1 MKRGLIGKTL
11 VHSFSK
17 EIHELISSK
26 SNYDLYS
33 LSESELKSFL
43 EKKDFDYVNVTIP
56 YKEKALEYADVLS
69 DEVKK
74 IKALNLIV
82 NRNNVLYGYNT
93 DYLAFKKILEDYN
106 ISCKGKNV
114 LVLGTGGTSK
124 TVRNVFEEKMVN
136 KIYIASRKESSEYIS
151 YSDIYNLDVDIIV
164 NTTPVGM
171 FPNMDDELIDLNKFK
186 KVNWVIDFIYNPL
199 RTNLLIDAQR
209 LNINCLNG
217 LDILI
222 YQALFAFGIASSE
235 KINFETLFSK
245 IKKEIL
251 KKNNIVLIGMPF
263 SGKTTIGKWLKNYF
277 TNKEFYDVDE
287 IIEEKYGSISKIFS
301 DKGEEEF
308 RKLEEEVTL
317 ELSTKQ
323 NAIIATGGGT
333 ILSEKNVRRLK
344 HLGVLIFLDRDVDFL
359 RVSDGR
365 PLARNK
371 SDLESLYQKRYD
383 KYLEASDLVIKE
395 NNLDK
400 CYQECVKI
408 ITNIK

>member
-56 YKEKALEYADVLS
+56 YKEKALEYVDVLS

-93 DYLAFKKILEDYN
+93 DYLAFKKILDDYN

-277 TNKEFYDVDE
+277 TSKEFYDVDE

-383 KYLEASDLVIKE
+383 KYLEASDLIIKE

>member
-56 YKEKALEYADVLS
+56 YKEKALEYVDVLS

-124 TVRNVFEEKMVN
+124 TVKNVFEEKMVN
-136 KIYIASRKESSEYIS
+136 KIYIASRKEKSEYVS

-171 FPNMDDELIDLNKFK
+171 FPNMDDELIDLKKFK

-199 RTNLLIDAQR
+199 RTNLLIDAQK
-209 LNINCLNG
+209 LKINFLNG

-222 YQALFAFGIASSE
+222 YQALFAFDIASSE
-235 KINFETLFSK
+235 KIDFETLFSK

-277 TNKEFYDVDE
+277 TSKKFYDVDE

-308 RKLEEEVTL
+308 RKLEEKVTL
-317 ELSTKQ
+317 ELSTKN

-359 RVSDGR
+359 CVSDGR
-365 PLARNK
+365 PLARSK
-371 SDLESLYQKRYD
+371 SDLENLYQKRYD

-408 ITNIK
+408 IANIK